1 MAAILNSVDG
11 RRHEMSGDIQVGS
24 GRKYGGR
31 HRIRVSS
38 GSAGQVRGGG
48 GLQSCTTPPP
58 LFALQNLS
66 RCPRDNNK
74 IINVGEKTWLCLQ
87 AMTVAKHVSGFVNK
101 LSKPK
106 S

>member
-11 RRHEMSGDIQVGS
+11 RRHEMSGDIQVGP

-38 GSAGQVRGGG
+38 GSVGQVRG

-87 AMTVAKHVSGFVNK
+87 AMTVSKPVSGFVNR
-101 LSKPK
+101 LYRPK

>member
-1 MAAILNSVDG
+1 MGVDTEFVSLAG
-11 RRHEMSGDIQVGS
+11 RWVKLE
-24 GRKYGGR
+24 
-31 HRIRVSS
+31 
-38 GSAGQVRGGG
+38 GG

-87 AMTVAKHVSGFVNK
+87 AMTVSKPVSGFVNR
-101 LSKPK
+101 LYRPK